1 MTDIRQMLL
10 AAFEV
15 EHRDHLDA
23 IRQALASKT
32 PLDLREIFRRAHSL
46 KGAARAVDLPR
57 IEALA
62 HALEEVF
69 SRQMDAGGAFDK
81 QTLATIRETLDAI
94 EVLAAHGGGPEP
106 ETLEDAEPQKSR
118 GADLLRVEA
127 EELASL
133 SEAAHQVSASLA
145 DQDRALATL
154 RRLQGEVLRMERLW
168 GEIRP
173 QTQGGRES
181 LRARDL
187 DHGLKELSRE
197 LRALG
202 QSQTR
207 AVWAGGQAAQ
217 RVREQAERIAMTPAD
232 AVLGTL
238 PGMIRQ
244 VARETGVEIEVEVS
258 GLDTK
263 AERRVLQALKDP
275 LSHLLRNALSHGAEP
290 RAKRRKAG
298 KPEALGVTLS
308 IAARSGRL
316 EVRVAD
322 DGPGPDLAR
331 IEAAAT
337 ARGLVPP
344 RGPDAAPAS
353 DEEILALAFEA
364 GVSSNVDVDPL
375 SGRGMGLSVVA
386 EAVRALGGSARLS
399 PAGPFGAQVVLSVPL
414 TTSRRALV
422 QLETDGG
429 LYALPSDAGL
439 RLLRLSAS
447 ELETVEGHPVARIDF
462 QGQSVVA
469 PVVPLNALISHVPSA
484 VAVHHGA
491 VHVAL
496 LARGD
501 RRLAIAVDAMTDVA
515 PAVVEAIALAGVDPA
530 LTFGAAVLADETP
543 VVVLNPDTLMD
554 RWLRDHRRL
563 ANAGLGLAE
572 QDDAE
577 AKAARTVLVVDDSI
591 TTRTLEKSILEAQG
605 YRVILAVDGLDA
617 LNTLRSGEAVIDLVV
632 ADIEMPRM
640 DGFGLLQAIKA
651 DAALAALPVILMTSR
666 SDPEDVR
673 RGLDL
678 GAEAYIT
685 KQKFD
690 QRELL
695 ATIGRVL

>member
-1 MTDIRQMLL
+1 MTDIRQLLL

-23 IRQALASKT
+23 IRKALAAKA

-46 KGAARAVDLPR
+46 KGAARAVDLPA

-62 HALEEVF
+62 HTLEAVF
-69 SRQMDAGGAFDK
+69 SRQMDSGGAFDK
-81 QTLATIRETLDAI
+81 PSLATIHETLDAI
-94 EVLAAHGGGPEP
+94 EALAALDGAEP
-106 ETLEDAEPQKSR
+106 EATETAEPVR

-127 EELASL
+127 EELAVL
-133 SEAAHQVSASLA
+133 SEAAHQVSTSLA

-154 RRLQGEVLRMERLW
+154 RRLQSEVLRLERLW
-168 GEIRP
+168 SEIRP

-181 LRARDL
+181 LRARDF
-187 DHGLKELSRE
+187 DQGLKGLGRE
-197 LRALG
+197 LRAIG
-202 QSQTR
+202 QSQAR
-207 AVWAGGQAAQ
+207 AVWSAGQAAQ

-232 AVLGTL
+232 AVLGAL

-244 VARETGVEIEVEVS
+244 LARETGVEVEVEVL
-258 GLDTK
+258 GLETK

-275 LSHLLRNALSHGAEP
+275 LSHLLRNALSHGAETP
-290 RAKRRKAG
+290 AKRRKAG
-298 KPEALGVTLS
+298 KPEALRIALS
-308 IAARSGRL
+308 IATRNGRL

-331 IEAAAT
+331 IAAAAT
-337 ARGLVPP
+337 TRGA
-344 RGPDAAPAS
+344 DTAQAS

-364 GVSSNVDVDPL
+364 GVSSAPDVDRL

-386 EAVRALGGSARLS
+386 EAVRALGGSARLAAAQ
-399 PAGPFGAQVVLSVPL
+399 PHGAAVVLSVPL
-414 TTSRRALV
+414 TTSRRPLA
-422 QLETDGG
+422 QLEADGA
-429 LYALPSDAGL
+429 LYALPSDAQL
-439 RLLRLSAS
+439 RLLRLSTTD
-447 ELETVEGHPVARIDF
+447 LETVEGHPVARIDL
-462 QGQSVVA
+462 QGRNVVA
-469 PVVPLNALISHVPSA
+469 PVVPLTALLSHVPAA
-484 VAVHHGA
+484 VPVHHGA

-496 LARGD
+496 IARGD
-501 RRLAIAVDAMTDVA
+501 RRLALAVDAMTDVA
-515 PAVVEAIALAGVDPA
+515 PAVVEAIVLAGVDPT

-543 VVVLNPDTLMD
+543 VVVLNPDALMD

-666 SDPEDVR
+666 SDAEDVR

>member
-1 MTDIRQMLL
+1 MTDIRQLLL

-23 IRQALASKT
+23 IRKAFAAKA

-46 KGAARAVDLPR
+46 KGAARAVDLPQ

-62 HALEEVF
+62 HKLEDVF

-81 QTLATIRETLDAI
+81 PTLATIRETLDAI
-94 EVLAAHGGGPEP
+94 EALAAGGEPEP
-106 ETLEDAEPQKSR
+106 EVLETAEPQKAR

-127 EELASL
+127 EELAEL
-133 SEAAHQVSASLA
+133 SEAAHQVSSSLA

-154 RRLQGEVLRMERLW
+154 RRLQSEALRLERLW

-173 QTQGGRES
+173 HAQGGRES
-181 LRARDL
+181 LRARDF
-187 DHGLKELSRE
+187 DHGLKELGRE
-197 LRALG
+197 LRAIG
-202 QSQTR
+202 QSQAR
-207 AVWAGGQAAQ
+207 AVWSASQAAQ

-244 VARETGVEIEVEVS
+244 VARETGVEVEVEVA
-258 GLDTK
+258 GLETK

-275 LSHLLRNALSHGAEP
+275 LSHLLRNALSHGAES
-290 RAKRRKAG
+290 RARRRKAG
-298 KPEALGVTLS
+298 KPEALGISLS

-316 EVRVAD
+316 EVRVTD

-331 IEAAAT
+331 IEAAAV

-344 RGPDAAPAS
+344 RGHDAAPAS
-353 DEEILALAFEA
+353 VEEILALAFEA
-364 GVSSNVDVDPL
+364 GVSSAADVDQL
-375 SGRGMGLSVVA
+375 SGRGIGLSVVA

-399 PAGPFGAQVVLSVPL
+399 PAQPFGAQVVLSVPL
-414 TTSRRALV
+414 TTSRRALA
-422 QLETDGG
+422 QLEADGA
-429 LYALPSDAGL
+429 LYALPSDASL
-439 RLLRLSAS
+439 RLLRLSAT
-447 ELETVEGHPVARIDF
+447 ELETVEGHPVARIDL

-469 PVVPLNALISHVPSA
+469 PVVPLTALLSHAPSA
-484 VAVHHGA
+484 VPVHHGV

-501 RRLAIAVDAMTDVA
+501 RRLAVAVDALTDVA
-515 PAVVEAIALAGVDPA
+515 PAVVETIALSGVDPA

-543 VVVLNPDTLMD
+543 VVVLNPDALMD

-572 QDDAE
+572 QHDAE

-651 DAALAALPVILMTSR
+651 DAALSSLPVILMTSR

>member
-1 MTDIRQMLL
+1 MTDIRQLLL

-23 IRQALASKT
+23 IRKALASKA

-46 KGAARAVDLPR
+46 KGAARAVDLPQ
-57 IEALA
+57 IEAQA
-62 HALEEVF
+62 HTLEEVF

-81 QTLATIRETLDAI
+81 PTLATIRETLDRI
-94 EVLAAHGGGPEP
+94 ETLAANGGEPEP
-106 ETLEDAEPQKSR
+106 ETVDAVEPVR
-118 GADLLRVEA
+118 GVELLRVEA
-127 EELASL
+127 EELADL
-133 SEAAHQVSASLA
+133 SEAAHQVSTSLA
-145 DQDRALATL
+145 DQDRAMATL
-154 RRLQGEVLRMERLW
+154 RRLQTEVLRMERLW

-173 QTQGGRES
+173 NTQGGRES
-181 LRARDL
+181 LRARDF
-187 DHGLKELSRE
+187 DHGLKELGRE
-197 LRALG
+197 LRAIG
-202 QSQTR
+202 QSQAR
-207 AVWAGGQAAQ
+207 AVWSAGQAAQ

-232 AVLGTL
+232 TVLGTL

-258 GLDTK
+258 GLETK

-275 LSHLLRNALSHGAEP
+275 LSHLLRNALSHGSEP

-298 KPEALGVTLS
+298 KSDALSVALS
-308 IAARSGRL
+308 ITARSGRL
-316 EVRVAD
+316 EVRVTD

-331 IEAAAT
+331 IEAAAV

-344 RGPDAAPAS
+344 RAPDAAPAS
-353 DEEILALAFEA
+353 DEEVLALAFEA
-364 GVSSNVDVDPL
+364 GVSSAADVDQL

-386 EAVRALGGSARLS
+386 EAVRALGGSARLT
-399 PAGPFGAQVVLSVPL
+399 PARPFGAQVVLSVPL
-414 TTSRRALV
+414 TTSRRALA
-422 QLETDGG
+422 QLEIDGA
-429 LYALPSDAGL
+429 LYALPSDASL
-439 RLLRLSAS
+439 RLLRLNAT
-447 ELETVEGHPVARIDF
+447 ELETVEGHPVARIDY

-469 PVVPLNALISHVPSA
+469 PVVPLTALLSHVPSA
-484 VAVHHGA
+484 VPVHHGA

-496 LARGD
+496 LSRGD
-501 RRLAIAVDAMTDVA
+501 RRLAVAVDALTDVA
-515 PAVVEAIALAGVDPA
+515 PAVVETIALSGVDPA
-530 LTFGAAVLADETP
+530 LSFGAAVLADETP
-543 VVVLNPDTLMD
+543 VVVLNPDALMD

-577 AKAARTVLVVDDSI
+577 AKATRTVLVVDDSI